1 MIEIDL
7 FIILRCLFYIALRPQ
22 SRFLQQNI
30 YFWNKLSL
38 FGMNLSVADTS
49 LQWTLFRGPDGARYK
64 EVSLYFRGPDD
75 ARYKEFLLYFR
86 KYMSSFRNAQ
96 SDSQYIYFICLT
108 GEIFF
113 SPFTFKKACSSW
125 LPNSRQLL
133 QALFLYSSA
142 KSFQKLIRFKKL
154 QVLLHFLHN
163 FIIHIFLYKNIKIQG
178 LGSVMLRV
186 TQNIA

>member
-7 FIILRCLFYIALRPQ
+7 LIILRCLFYIALRPQ

-38 FGMNLSVADTS
+38 FGMNLYVADTS

-64 EVSLYFRGPDD
+64 EVSLYFR
-75 ARYKEFLLYFR
+75 

-96 SDSQYIYFICLT
+96 SNSQYIYFICLT

-133 QALFLYSSA
+133 QALFLYSSV

-163 FIIHIFLYKNIKIQG
+163 FIIHIFLYKNIKIQR